1 MILEMKVAIR
11 RQMTIHP
18 EVMDVLNEQIALE
31 MRASA
36 SYLAMASWCDQ
47 RGLLNSKSFFYKQ
60 AEEERGHAM
69 KIFEFVNDAG
79 GASLSPSVPEV
90 NNEFEGLKEIYE
102 KSLDQ
107 EIKVTQSIY
116 KCFKKARSV
125 DDFASEVFLQWFVS
139 EQLEEEDAVR
149 SILDVFDLM
158 DDMPLKMIDE
168 RLPTE

>member
-1 MILEMKVAIR
+1 MKTAIR

-18 EVMDVLNEQIALE
+18 EVMDVLNGQIALE
-31 MRASA
+31 MHASA

-47 RGLLNSKSFFYKQ
+47 RELLNSKAFFYKQ

-79 GASLSPSVPEV
+79 GASISPAVPIV
-90 NNEFEGLKEIYE
+90 NNEFEGLREIYE
-102 KSLDQ
+102 ASLDQ
-107 EIKVTQSIY
+107 EIEVTQSIY

-125 DDFASEVFLQWFVS
+125 DDFASEVFLQWFVT
-139 EQLEEEDAVR
+139 EQVEEEDTVR

-158 DDMPLKMIDE
+158 GDMPLKMIDE